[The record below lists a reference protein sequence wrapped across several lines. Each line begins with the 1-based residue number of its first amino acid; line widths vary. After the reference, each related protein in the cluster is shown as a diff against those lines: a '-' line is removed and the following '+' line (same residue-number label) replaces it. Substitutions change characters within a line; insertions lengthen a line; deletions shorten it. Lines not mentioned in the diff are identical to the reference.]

1 MTRVLFVCH
10 GNICRSPCAEFVMKD
25 LVKQANRQD
34 EFEISSA
41 ATSTEELGNP
51 VYPPMRNL
59 LNAKGIDTKGKYAR
73 QMTIEDYA
81 YYDLIIL
88 MDHYNL
94 RNIKYIIGE
103 DTDHKLRLLL
113 SSIVQQRLSSFGETV
128 QRLRLSL
135 VGREMLILRD
145 LLL

>member
-113 SSIVQQRLSSFGETV
+113 DRDVSDPWYSRDFDQAYND
-128 QRLRLSL
+128 
-135 VGREMLILRD
+135 ILEGCRA
-145 LLL
+145 LLEEL